1 MYPRRLHDRSALP
14 SSSTDIWS
22 HGISCICQVCVSQ
35 MVFNQLTLMQTSSIS
50 SQLSGCEMRTDSD
63 YSRSWHDLRRREFLY
78 WFFVLSYVPGIL
90 LVIVLLNAFEP
101 HLPEHLGVYFSI
113 IWLAGFAWT
122 GLYRQSFRCPRCHHY
137 FFRRLG
143 FADPYARTCLN
154 CNLTCWAPGP

>member
-1 MYPRRLHDRSALP
+1 
-14 SSSTDIWS
+14 
-22 HGISCICQVCVSQ
+22 
-35 MVFNQLTLMQTSSIS
+35 
-50 SQLSGCEMRTDSD
+50 MRTDSD

-122 GLYRQSFRCPRCHHY
+122 AFTVRVSAVLVVITISFVDLDSPIRMLVR
-137 FFRRLG
+137 
-143 FADPYARTCLN
+143 A
-154 CNLTCWAPGP
+154 